1 VRKRIIT
8 FSNLVRQ
15 TFIGWWEDKAPRFG
29 AALAYYSV
37 LSLAPLLVLTTP
49 LANWLFGAKLARGE
63 LVAQFERLVGHDGAE
78 VVAMLIAA
86 AAERPA
92 PTFATRILGG
102 AVVLFAASA
111 VFAELQDALDTIWE
125 VTPRPGKSAF
135 FAFIRKRFLSF
146 AMVLAIAF
154 LLLVSLV
161 ISTTFELVQQYIDTR
176 VHGLVHL
183 WSIANFVISFLVVT
197 LLFAMVYKIL
207 PDAKIG
213 WRDVW
218 VGAAITSGLFAAGK
232 YAIGFYLGHSTFG
245 AYYGAAGSLVVFLV
259 WVYYS
264 SQILLLGAEFTH
276 AYAVLRG
283 KRIRP
288 EPIAVPITEEAR
300 AQQGIPHK
308 ETVERAVEEH
318 DQRTG

>member
-1 VRKRIIT
+1 MRKRIIT
-8 FSNLVRQ
+8 FSKLLRE
-15 TFIGWWEDKAPRFG
+15 TIDGWWEDKAPRFG

-63 LVAQFERLVGHDGAE
+63 LVAQFERLIGHDGAE

-86 AAERPA
+86 AAQRPA
-92 PTFATRILGG
+92 PTFATRIAGG
-102 AVVLFAASA
+102 AVVLFAASG
-111 VFAELQDALDTIWE
+111 VFAQLQDALDTIWE
-125 VTPRPGKSAF
+125 VAPRPGKSVF

-161 ISTTFELVQQYIDTR
+161 ISTTFELVQHYVDMRI
-176 VHGLVHL
+176 HGLVYL
-183 WSIANFVISFLVVT
+183 WMAANAVVSFLVIT

-207 PDAKIG
+207 PDATIA

-218 VGAAITSGLFAAGK
+218 IGAMITSALFSAGK
-232 YAIGFYLGHSTFG
+232 YLIGLYLGHSTFG

-276 AYAVLRG
+276 AYARLRG
-283 KRIRP
+283 QRIRP
-288 EPIAVPITEEAR
+288 EPIAVPVTEDAR

-308 ETVERAVEEH
+308 ETIERAVRDNDTRAH
-318 DQRTG
+318 